1 MLNQRQ
7 FKRAANK
14 DFPIYISCASRE
26 GNIPQASDECEFCG
40 SPDEFI
46 LISSI
51 QIKPSEVLWPTQ
63 AEK

>member
-1 MLNQRQ
+1 MLNKRQ

-14 DFPIYISCASRE
+14 DLPIYISCASRE

-51 QIKPSEVLWPTQ
+51 QIKQ
-63 AEK
+63 